1 MSKVIQIRN
10 VSDTLHRRLRSR
22 ATLAGMSL
30 SSYVRSELQ
39 RAAERVT
46 PAELRARLAAA
57 EPVAV
62 HQQPAV
68 AVRGVRDSR

>member
-10 VSDTLHRRLRSR
+10 VSDALHRRLRSR

-30 SSYVRSELQ
+30 ASYVRSELR
-39 RAAERVT
+39 RAAERAT

-62 HQQPAV
+62 HERPAAV
-68 AVRGVRDSR
+68 VRGVRDSR